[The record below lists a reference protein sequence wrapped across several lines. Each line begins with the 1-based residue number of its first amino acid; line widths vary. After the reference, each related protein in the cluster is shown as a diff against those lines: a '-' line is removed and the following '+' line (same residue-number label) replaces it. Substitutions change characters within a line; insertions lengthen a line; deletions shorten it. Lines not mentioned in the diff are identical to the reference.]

1 MKNPQKSVVDALNGV
16 EALVQALESFA
27 VNRAAGGPT
36 AQDMAE
42 VVAWELN
49 LLPVEGVG
57 VLACQNIA
65 SDLLDPQTLYYS
77 VSFTDQTSLGDP
89 LDKGKEKAV

>member
-49 LLPVEGVG
+49 LLPVEPTG
-57 VLACQNIA
+57 A
-65 SDLLDPQTLYYS
+65 
-77 VSFTDQTSLGDP
+77 SLGSNSYRRCGETP
-89 LDKGKEKAV
+89 TA

>member
-49 LLPVEGVG
+49 LLPVEPTGD
-57 VLACQNIA
+57 
-65 SDLLDPQTLYYS
+65 SP
-77 VSFTDQTSLGDP
+77 SLGSNSYRRCGETP
-89 LDKGKEKAV
+89 TA

>member
-57 VLACQNIA
+57 VLVCQNVA
-65 SDLLDPQTLYYS
+65 SDLLDPQTLSYS
-77 VSFTDQTSLGDP
+77 VSFTIPPSRGPT
-89 LDKGKEKAV
+89 